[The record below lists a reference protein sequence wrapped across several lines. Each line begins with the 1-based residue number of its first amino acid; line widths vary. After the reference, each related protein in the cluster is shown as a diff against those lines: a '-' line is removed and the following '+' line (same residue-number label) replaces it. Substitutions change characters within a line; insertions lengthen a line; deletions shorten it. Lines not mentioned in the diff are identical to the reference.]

1 MEILL
6 VICLI
11 VILIFYLRL
20 KSYKKKSKEEIKK
33 EFQKEFDEERRK
45 LSQQLSKEQE
55 NTTKAVAAEQLNRE
69 NQLYAIRKHNEE
81 VIRLEN
87 DKAALELEATKKE
100 IENAREQVRIE
111 LSGARELEIQSIN
124 YDLMQRRKEAQKNYK
139 MFLSGLDKELKQ
151 KKDDYQI
158 QIDEIEETLSD
169 FKRKQEAIGQEILRR
184 RAIEEQQ
191 DFYRICL
198 SESSK
203 EDIKY
208 LLSIIDNIKN
218 KQVLYKLVWSEY
230 LQKPFKDLLKR
241 ILS

>member
-11 VILIFYLRL
+11 VILIFYLQL

-55 NTTKAVAAEQLNRE
+55 NTANAVAAEQLNRE

-124 YDLMQRRKEAQKNYK
+124 YDLIQRRKEAQKNYK
-139 MFLSGLDKELKQ
+139 MF
-151 KKDDYQI
+151 
-158 QIDEIEETLSD
+158 
-169 FKRKQEAIGQEILRR
+169 F
-184 RAIEEQQ
+184 
-191 DFYRICL
+191 
-198 SESSK
+198 
-203 EDIKY
+203 
-208 LLSIIDNIKN
+208 
-218 KQVLYKLVWSEY
+218 
-230 LQKPFKDLLKR
+230 
-241 ILS
+241 

>member
-1 MEILL
+1 MD
-6 VICLI
+6 
-11 VILIFYLRL
+11 
-20 KSYKKKSKEEIKK
+20 KKKSKKEKKK

-124 YDLMQRRKEAQKNYK
+124 YDLIQLEGRENLGY
-139 MFLSGLDKELKQ
+139 Q
-151 KKDDYQI
+151 KKPLKNPRF
-158 QIDEIEETLSD
+158 E
-169 FKRKQEAIGQEILRR
+169 FK
-184 RAIEEQQ
+184 
-191 DFYRICL
+191 
-198 SESSK
+198 
-203 EDIKY
+203 IK
-208 LLSIIDNIKN
+208 
-218 KQVLYKLVWSEY
+218 
-230 LQKPFKDLLKR
+230 
-241 ILS
+241 